1 MKNNYS
7 NLKQH
12 EDKIGVKID
21 YALKNENTCR
31 RLVNNVISKING
43 YDDMEEYHDQSTVNN
58 IIKNIKIPY
67 LFIHSNKDPVCISEC
82 IPYLKIED
90 NPNCM
95 LILTKT
101 GGHVCWHEG
110 WRADNWVHKPSL
122 EFLNY

>member
-1 MKNNYS
+1 MDNFLDNEKTCMGCIENFSSKVNGVNDMK
-7 NLKQH
+7 KWH
-12 EDKIGVKID
+12 KAEHVGD
-21 YALKNENTCR
+21 
-31 RLVNNVISKING
+31 VI
-43 YDDMEEYHDQSTVNN
+43 E
-58 IIKNIKIPY
+58 NIKIPY